1 MYRLLIVDDEPAVR
15 AGLRT
20 YFDWAAY
27 GIEVAGEADDGDV
40 ALEMITRDQPDLILT
55 DVRMPTMDGIT
66 MSQCISAEYPSIKI
80 IFVSGHDD
88 ADYLKSAMKVS
99 AVDYIFKPVNLQEL
113 STVIKRVIA
122 DLDAESSERIHKQ
135 ELLVKLKEG
144 MPLLRE
150 KFLLSMISE
159 GAPKS
164 ELAER
169 VSFLGLNLPVDASYW
184 VMVVSVDDL
193 ADVMASRS
201 ERDRQLL
208 WYSVLNIYEELL
220 DTHMRGY
227 AFEHRT
233 GEFVG
238 VLQGS
243 EPGGDSATEAAEA
256 LFALAG
262 DLRSNLERW
271 LKIGVTIGISDR
283 AGGLSGLAPAYKQ
296 AREAADYKWYLGKN
310 RIITMDSLEGA
321 VPEDGAMRR
330 YDFELNEKLISALK
344 ADDEDKIRE
353 AVEMIFASLSY
364 TRPDGLKYGRN
375 LCMQLVLG
383 IGQLLMELGAGDP
396 ELEIMEAELT
406 EALYA
411 KETLKDLRGLIESYL
426 ATVGEHIREKRTGK
440 VANVVERV
448 RGYID
453 QNYANGGLT
462 VADIGKAVYL
472 SSTYVS
478 LLFKQETGQTVGE
491 YLTQVRV
498 DKAKELLRDPQYKF
512 YDICYAI
519 GYTDPSY
526 FTKLFKKVTG
536 VTPSA
541 YRDSHA

>member
-15 AGLRT
+15 AGLRA

-40 ALEMITRDQPDLILT
+40 ALEMIARDQPDLILT
-55 DVRMPTMDGIT
+55 DVRMPNMDGIT
-66 MSQCISAEYPSIKI
+66 MSQCISSEYPAMKI

-113 STVIKRVIA
+113 STVIKRVVA
-122 DLDAESSERIHKQ
+122 DLDAESSERIYKQ

-150 KFLLSMISE
+150 KLLLSMIRE

-169 VSFLGLNLPVDASYW
+169 VLFLGLDLPVNASYW
-184 VMVVSVDDL
+184 VMVVCVDDL

-220 DTHMRGY
+220 DAHLRGY
-227 AFEHRT
+227 AFEQRT

-238 VLQGS
+238 VLKVS
-243 EPGGDSATEAAEA
+243 EPGGDSVSEAAEA

-271 LKIGVTIGISDR
+271 LKIGVTIGISDM
-283 AGGLSGLAPAYKQ
+283 AGGLSGLAAAYKQ
-296 AREAADYKWYLGKN
+296 AREAVDYKWYLGKN
-310 RIITMDSLEGA
+310 RIITMDSLESA
-321 VPEDGAMRR
+321 EPEEGAMRK
-330 YDFELNEKLISALK
+330 YDYELNEKLISALK
-344 ADDEDKIRE
+344 ADDEDKISE

-375 LCMQLVLG
+375 LCMQLVLA

-396 ELEIMEAELT
+396 ELEVMEGELT

-411 KETLKDLRGLIESYL
+411 KETLKDMRGLIESYL
-426 ATVGEHIREKRTGK
+426 ATVGEHIREKRTGR
-440 VANVVERV
+440 VANVIERV

-491 YLTQVRV
+491 YLTKVRV

-526 FTKLFKKVTG
+526 FSKLFKKVTG

-541 YRDSHA
+541 YRGSHA